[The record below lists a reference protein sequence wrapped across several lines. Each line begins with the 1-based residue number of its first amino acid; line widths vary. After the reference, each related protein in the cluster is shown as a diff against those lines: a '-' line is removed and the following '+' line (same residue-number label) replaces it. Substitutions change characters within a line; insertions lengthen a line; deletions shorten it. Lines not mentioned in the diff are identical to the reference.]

1 MSYKVTRTTETVIYN
16 PPGHFDM
23 KATRLHSA
31 GDVGGNI
38 TLGLSHFLPG
48 GGAEMAEAPIELLY
62 YIIEGEMTVGTPDGK
77 KHVLHT
83 GDSIHFSPHQ
93 GRESTNT
100 GHSSAKMLVL
110 SCPEK
115 Q

>member
-1 MSYKVTRTTETVIYN
+1 MSYKVTRMAEATVYN

-31 GDVGGNI
+31 GDVDGSI

-48 GGAEMAEAPIELLY
+48 GGAKMAEALIELLY
-62 YIIEGEMTVGTPDGK
+62 YIVEGEMTIGTSDGE
-77 KHVLHT
+77 KHVLHA
-83 GDSIHFSPHQ
+83 GDSIHFSPGQ
-93 GRESTNT
+93 GRESINT
-100 GHSSAKMLVL
+100 GHTSAKMLVL
-110 SCPEK
+110 SCPAK